1 MAMITYPRLQDRA
14 TIGVT
19 APSSGLRPDQLHLG
33 EQAAERLRAAGF
45 QVTIGDT
52 LWKQHKA
59 KSAPAAVRAAEWMD
73 MMTDENIHAII
84 PPWGGELLIEI
95 LPYVDFADLPPK
107 WLLGY
112 SDTSVLLLAFTL
124 ATGIATAHGVNLIDL
139 RGETSDETTS
149 RWLDVL
155 RTRDGGSVV
164 QHSSELYQREWNFDE
179 PSPCV
184 YHLTEPTEWKTTSG
198 KPVRMEGR
206 LLGGCVDVIRHL
218 VGTPYGDVASF
229 RSQHIGGD
237 PILWYFENCELKS
250 TDLRRSLVQM
260 RLAGWF
266 DGCSGLL
273 FGRSAAGETVE
284 DYTTLDI
291 YKELEGELDVPL
303 VYDID
308 CGHVPPQVTFVNG
321 AYAKVE
327 SAGGK
332 GTITQHFRP

>member
-1 MAMITYPRLQDRA
+1 MPMIIYPRLQNRA

-19 APSSGLRPDQLHLG
+19 APSSGLRPDQRHLG

-52 LWKQHKA
+52 LWTQHKA
-59 KSAPAAVRAAEWMD
+59 KSAPAAVRAAEWMG
-73 MMTDENIHAII
+73 MMTDETIHAII

-95 LPYVDFADLPPK
+95 LPYIDFADLPPK

-139 RGETSDETTS
+139 RGETSDETTA

-155 RTRDGGSVV
+155 RTGSGGSVF
-164 QHSSELYQREWNFDE
+164 QHSSRLYQREWNFDE

-184 YHLTEPTEWKTTSG
+184 YHLTEPTEWKTTRG
-198 KPVRMEGR
+198 QPVRMEGR

-218 VGTPYGDVASF
+218 VGTSYGDVASF
-229 RSQHIGGD
+229 RSEQIGDD
-237 PILWYFENCELKS
+237 PIVWYLENCELGS
-250 TDLRRSLVQM
+250 ADLRRSLVQM
-260 RLAGWF
+260 RVAGWF
-266 DGCSGLL
+266 EGCAGLL
-273 FGRSAAGETVE
+273 FGRSSAGEAVE

-291 YKELEGELDVPL
+291 YKELEDELGVPL

-308 CGHVPPQVTFVNG
+308 CGHVPPQITFVNG
-321 AYAKVE
+321 AYAE
-327 SAGGK
+327 IETDGGK